1 MSHMPHAE
9 LEHAAEQ
16 MLARHLLAL
25 PEALFD
31 VEAEL
36 YPHKYVSL
44 SHTHTHSLSHAH
56 THTHALIHIHI
67 LSFAVPEAR

>member
-44 SHTHTHSLSHAH
+44 SLTHTLSLSHTHTHTRIDTHTHSLFRCA
-56 THTHALIHIHI
+56 
-67 LSFAVPEAR
+67 